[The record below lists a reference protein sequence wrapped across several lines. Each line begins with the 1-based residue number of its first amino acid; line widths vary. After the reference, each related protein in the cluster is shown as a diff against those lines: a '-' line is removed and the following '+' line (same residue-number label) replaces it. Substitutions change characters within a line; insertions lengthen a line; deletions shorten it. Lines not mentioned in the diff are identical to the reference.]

1 MFELLCVFTDLI
13 LLFYMLMYIRR
24 KPLLFLRFTI
34 RNTRKLCSISR
45 CFSVI
50 TVPCPETVVAEVKD

>member
-1 MFELLCVFTDLI
+1 
-13 LLFYMLMYIRR
+13 MYIHR

-50 TVPCPETVVAEVKD
+50 TVPCPETAVAEVKD